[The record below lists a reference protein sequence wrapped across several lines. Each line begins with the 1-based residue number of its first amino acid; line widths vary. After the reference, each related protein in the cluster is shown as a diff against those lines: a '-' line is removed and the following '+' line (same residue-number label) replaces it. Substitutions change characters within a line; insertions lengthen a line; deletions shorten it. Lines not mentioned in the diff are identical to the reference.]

1 MISVDE
7 AFEQYAQVIS
17 PLPPVE
23 APLASALGRV
33 LGRDVSSPIDLP
45 PFPQSAMDGYALRAG
60 DCRTASA
67 EHPARLRL
75 VGTIA
80 AGKLA
85 QIPRLSSGEAL
96 RIFTG
101 GHLPQGADAVLRQ
114 EDAQVEGDTLL
125 VRRALPAGQDIREQ
139 GEELQKGDLLARAG
153 SRITPG
159 LLGALAIAG
168 LTQVQVHRAPRIS
181 LLTTGD
187 EVVAGGQELQPGEVY
202 DANSHLVT
210 AWLRAGG
217 YRLSVTDH
225 LADDLELTKRALAE
239 ALVGSD
245 LVITVGGVSVG
256 ERDYILAA
264 AESVGVEQVFWRVR
278 QRPGKPLF
286 FGRSGEKLLLGLPG
300 NPGAVFV
307 GLLVHLRRA
316 LDLLE
321 GAARPRPGFLPGRLA
336 DPLVA
341 DAQQDIWL
349 RSRMELSPRGEAWLH
364 PLPHQS
370 SHMISNLAACTVL
383 VRIPAG
389 RGELSPGE
397 IVTWIP
403 SGPLLGAKQ
412 GVADRP

>member
-7 AFEQYAQVIS
+7 AFEHYAQIIS
-17 PLPPVE
+17 PLPLVE
-23 APLASALGRV
+23 ELLKNALGRV
-33 LGRDVSSPIDLP
+33 LGRDVHSPVNLP

-60 DCRTASA
+60 DCRAASA

-80 AGKLA
+80 AGRLR
-85 QIPRLSSGEAL
+85 QIPRLGNGEAL

-101 GHLPQGADAVLRQ
+101 GHLPQGADAILRQ
-114 EDAQVEGDTLL
+114 EDAQVEGDILL
-125 VRRALPAGQDIREQ
+125 VHGTLPAGQDIREQ
-139 GEELQKGDLLARAG
+139 GEELQKGDLLAMAG

-187 EVVAGGQELQPGEVY
+187 EVVAGGQELRPGEVY

-210 AWLRAGG
+210 AWLHAAG
-217 YRLSVTDH
+217 YRLIVTDH
-225 LADDLELTKRALAE
+225 LADDLEQTKRAMGE

-264 AESVGVEQVFWRVR
+264 AKSVGLEQVFWRVR

-321 GAARPRPGFLPGRLA
+321 GVTAPQPHFLAGKLGSSLA
-336 DPLVA
+336 A
-341 DAQQDIWL
+341 DAKQERWL
-349 RSRMELSPRGEAWLH
+349 RCRVEFSPAGEAWLH

-370 SHMISNLAACTVL
+370 SHMISNLSDCTAL

-397 IVTWIP
+397 IVTWLP
-403 SGPLLGAKQ
+403 SESLLAARQ